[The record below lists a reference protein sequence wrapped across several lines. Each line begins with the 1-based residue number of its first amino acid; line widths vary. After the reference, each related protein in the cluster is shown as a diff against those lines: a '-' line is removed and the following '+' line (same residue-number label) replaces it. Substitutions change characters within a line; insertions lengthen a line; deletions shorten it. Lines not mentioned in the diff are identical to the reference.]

1 MAKMK
6 WKFWEKPEPVKG
18 EPLKEGERFCPAT
31 GHATFCQ
38 DDCLRGCRS
47 PEKEKSMSWPPP
59 GWVRVGSGLG
69 RDQFGGAGELEIA
82 LEKAAQTLIKGLK
95 EEAP

>member
-1 MAKMK
+1 MK
-6 WKFWEKPEPVKG
+6 WKFWEKEPVKG
-18 EPLKEGERFCPAT
+18 RPLEEGERICAAT

-47 PEKEKSMSWPPP
+47 PEKEASMSWPPP

-69 RDQFGGAGELEIA
+69 RDQFGGPGELQIA
-82 LEKAAQTLIKGLK
+82 LEQAARTLIKELK
-95 EEAP
+95 EDS